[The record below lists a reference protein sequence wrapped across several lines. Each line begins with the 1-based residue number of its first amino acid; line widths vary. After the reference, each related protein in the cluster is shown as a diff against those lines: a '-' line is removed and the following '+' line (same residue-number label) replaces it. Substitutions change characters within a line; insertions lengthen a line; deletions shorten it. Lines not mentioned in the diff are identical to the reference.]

1 MNKKR
6 IVMGLASLAEKR
18 EEILVGNIGGKY
30 WWEILVGNIGGKY
43 WWEILVG
50 NNGGKYWWEII
61 YISIVDT
68 QKRATK

>member
-18 EEILVGNIGGKY
+18 EEIMVGNNGGKY
-30 WWEILVGNIGGKY
+30 WL
-43 WWEILVG
+43 EILVG
-50 NNGGKYWWEII
+50 NNGGIII

>member
-18 EEILVGNIGGKY
+18 EEIMVGNIG
-30 WWEILVGNIGGKY
+30 WKY

-50 NNGGKYWWEII
+50 NNGGIII
-61 YISIVDT
+61 YISIVDP
-68 QKRATK
+68 QRWASEASPIYGI